1 MPIPVCLHQYLW
13 TYTGYK
19 FLWGDFSWL
28 SKVFCYKMIPFPQW
42 HCYRFSNWL
51 WINDAVFLFLDI
63 RTQEDLETEN
73 PEIFQTL
80 KRETFVLMILMIT
93 KAMNNLLLKFLIFK
107 ESVPKLIPNIFLI
120 LWGKLSCEKDIYL
133 LLALWWWWWWWCH
146 NDYSVSEPH
155 VFSRLENVPKRLKN

>member
-133 LLALWWWWWWWCH
+133 LRFMMMMMMMITLCPNPMSFL
-146 NDYSVSEPH
+146 DLKMSQ
-155 VFSRLENVPKRLKN
+155 NVWRTNTNY